1 MMSLRLGC
9 ALPFRGC
16 LAFASHLV
24 KTNWG
29 LPSKKRIKWLQ
40 AIKTIHSYS
49 PNQPIIGGKCH
60 LHLQPLRSDR
70 AVLRHPFGNSIVKL
84 WVRAGD
90 IKLLDWH
97 MIQQELRVV
106 GVYLMVR
113 WVILIYPVR
122 ELLFDLFSAFAA
134 DSEACLFNPLPNC
147 DFTIQ
152 IARLRLNGWFFKEKG
167 STPSDVQTPDPILY
181 VYIVYSLCA
190 FLVADLL
197 QSPWTC
203 EARIA
208 LFTRIQT

>member
-9 ALPFRGC
+9 ALPFGGC

-29 LPSKKRIKWLQ
+29 LPSKKRIKCLQ

-113 WVILIYPVR
+113 WVILIYAVR
-122 ELLFDLFSAFAA
+122 GTVVWSIFSICCGLRGMSVQSLTKLWFYN
-134 DSEACLFNPLPNC
+134 SNC
-147 DFTIQ
+147 KVK
-152 IARLRLNGWFFKEKG
+152 AERLILQREG

>member
-1 MMSLRLGC
+1 MSLRLGC
-9 ALPFRGC
+9 ALPFGGC
-16 LAFASHLV
+16 CLPFASHLV

-29 LPSKKRIKWLQ
+29 LPSTKRVKWLR

-106 GVYLMVR
+106 GLYLMVR
-113 WVILIYPVR
+113 WVILIYAVR

-134 DSEACLFNPLPNC
+134 DSEACLFNPLPKLWFYNSNC
-147 DFTIQ
+147 EVK
-152 IARLRLNGWFFKEKG
+152 AERLILQREGQ
-167 STPSDVQTPDPILY
+167 QTKRRTDSRP
-181 VYIVYSLCA
+181 YI
-190 FLVADLL
+190 
-197 QSPWTC
+197 
-203 EARIA
+203 
-208 LFTRIQT
+208 